1 MIGCLFVIK
10 ALINC
15 CITICYGKT
24 HLDGGILV
32 VFLSLITMCCGKKFG
47 NPPVIINTEQQ
58 LPFQNSQHYSSYQQ
72 QQQMSLYVSLPEEQ
86 ILPSAPPF
94 EELPNHSPPPPYSVD
109 TP

>member
-58 LPFQNSQHYSSYQQ
+58 QPFQNYQYYSSYQ

>member
-58 LPFQNSQHYSSYQQ
+58 QPFQNYQYYSSYQQ

>member
-58 LPFQNSQHYSSYQQ
+58 QPFQNYQYYSSYQQ
-72 QQQMSLYVSLPEEQ
+72 QQQMSLYVSLPDEQ